1 LLAYAGAVE
10 GLREQITEAAQ
21 EFWKIALAYRD
32 GELTLDEFRSE
43 FSEFAPQVGGL
54 MREVD
59 NLSPPPQAE
68 GIHNRLVNGLAG
80 CDEAIGLM
88 DRWFNEPSSD
98 TQEAAALLVARC
110 VEEVSAASDEL
121 TELVGQ

>member
-1 LLAYAGAVE
+1 
-10 GLREQITEAAQ
+10 
-21 EFWKIALAYRD
+21 
-32 GELTLDEFRSE
+32 
-43 FSEFAPQVGGL
+43 
-54 MREVD
+54 MHEVS

-68 GIHNRLVNGLAG
+68 GIHHKLVSGLAE

-88 DRWFNEPSSD
+88 DRWFNEPNSD